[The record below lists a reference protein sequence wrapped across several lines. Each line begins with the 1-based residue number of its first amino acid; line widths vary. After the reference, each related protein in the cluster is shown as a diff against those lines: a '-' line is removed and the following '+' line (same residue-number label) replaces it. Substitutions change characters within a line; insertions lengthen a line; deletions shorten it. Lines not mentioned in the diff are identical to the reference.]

1 VPWAIDVDPRR
12 GRARLRGDR
21 VPVRD
26 YHDGLNALGLS
37 PTPIP
42 PVPSHVSFDVRW
54 PGRGDRQRIR
64 DETFG
69 FTGDY
74 VTSATT
80 IGFTASND
88 RSGVIYRSDHQ
99 GQYNPTVDQGGAGSP
114 AVGRERNG
122 VFFR

>member
-1 VPWAIDVDPRR
+1 VDPRR
-12 GRARLRGDR
+12 GRARLHGER
-21 VPVRD
+21 VPVPD

-37 PTPIP
+37 PTPVP

-54 PGRGDRQRIR
+54 PGRGDRQRIH

-69 FTGDY
+69 FAGDY

-80 IGFTASND
+80 ISFTASND
-88 RSGVIYRSDHQ
+88 RSGVIYRSDHR

-122 VFFR
+122 VFDT